1 MVSLEH
7 LLVYPR
13 TGEVDSVIKATS
25 KMFEDK
31 GEGEIKM
38 LKISE
43 MKQSRQTERIKFSS
57 ILNQNFTQYAE
68 LTKLYMAELFLD
80 LTLSSDPSQGVS
92 KIMVPE
98 ISIETYERCRDAP
111 TLIGAA

>member
-43 MKQSRQTERIKFSS
+43 MK
-57 ILNQNFTQYAE
+57 
-68 LTKLYMAELFLD
+68 
-80 LTLSSDPSQGVS
+80 
-92 KIMVPE
+92 
-98 ISIETYERCRDAP
+98 
-111 TLIGAA
+111 